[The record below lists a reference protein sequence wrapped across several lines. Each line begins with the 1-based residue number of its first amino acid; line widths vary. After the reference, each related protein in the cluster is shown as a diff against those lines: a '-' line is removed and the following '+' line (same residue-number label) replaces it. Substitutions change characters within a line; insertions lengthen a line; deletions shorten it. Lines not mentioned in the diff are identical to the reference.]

1 MTPTRQKHRVLIVSG
16 NEKFFE
22 YASELLPGD
31 EFELVEPLRTAGE
44 VKRMLVSSQIDILVI
59 NSPLPDD
66 FGIELAVELSD
77 STMGILLCV
86 KNDMYDQT
94 AYKVEDSGVLTL
106 PKPCSRQSFY
116 AAMKLLA
123 ALSSRLTRMEMKNRS
138 LREKMEDIRMVN
150 RAKWLLIEN
159 LNMTEK
165 DAHHY
170 IEKQSMDT
178 RFTRREIAE
187 NIVRTYD
194 K

>member
-16 NEKFFE
+16 ADKFFDYVNE
-22 YASELLPGD
+22 MLPTD
-31 EFELVEPLRTAGE
+31 EFEIEEKNAKYRE
-44 VKRMLVSSQIDILVI
+44 IFHKSDILII
-59 NSPLPDD
+59 NTPLPDD
-66 FGIELAVELSD
+66 FGVELALELSD
-77 STMGILLCV
+77 TTMGILLLV

-94 AYKVEDSGVLTL
+94 AFKVEDSGILTL
-106 PKPCSRQSFY
+106 GKPCQRQSFY
-116 AAMKLLA
+116 ASVKLLA
-123 ALSSRLTRMEMKNRS
+123 ALSSRLSRMEMKNRS

-170 IEKQSMDT
+170 IEKQAMDM
-178 RFTRREIAE
+178 RFTRREVAE

>member
-1 MTPTRQKHRVLIVSG
+1 MTPTRQKHRVLTVSATD
-16 NEKFFE
+16 KFFDFVKE
-22 YASELLPGD
+22 TLPND
-31 EFELVEPLRTAGE
+31 EFELEEPLHSAGE
-44 VKRMLVSSQIDILVI
+44 AKRFLISAQSDILII
-59 NSPLPDD
+59 NAPLPDD
-66 FGIELAVELSD
+66 FGIELSTELAD
-77 STMGILLCV
+77 STMGIMLCV
-86 KNDMYDQT
+86 KGDIYDQT

-106 PKPCSRQSFY
+106 GKPLSRQSFY
-116 AAMKLLA
+116 AAVKLLA
-123 ALSSRLTRMEMKNRS
+123 ALSSRLSRMEMKNRS

-170 IEKQSMDT
+170 IEKQAMDT
-178 RFTRREIAE
+178 RFTRREVAE

>member
-16 NEKFFE
+16 ADKFFDYVNE
-22 YASELLPGD
+22 MLPTD
-31 EFELVEPLRTAGE
+31 EFEIGEPLRSAGE
-44 VKRMLVSSQIDILVI
+44 VKRMLISSQSDILII
-59 NSPLPDD
+59 NTPLPDD
-66 FGIELAVELSD
+66 FGVELALELSD
-77 STMGILLCV
+77 TTMGILLLV

-94 AYKVEDSGVLTL
+94 AFKVEDSGILTL
-106 PKPCSRQSFY
+106 GKPCQRQSFY
-116 AAMKLLA
+116 ASVKLLA
-123 ALSSRLTRMEMKNRS
+123 ALSSRLSRMEMKNRS

-170 IEKQSMDT
+170 IEKQAMDM
-178 RFTRREIAE
+178 RFTRREVAE

>member
-1 MTPTRQKHRVLIVSG
+1 
-16 NEKFFE
+16 
-22 YASELLPGD
+22 
-31 EFELVEPLRTAGE
+31 
-44 VKRMLVSSQIDILVI
+44 
-59 NSPLPDD
+59 
-66 FGIELAVELSD
+66 
-77 STMGILLCV
+77 
-86 KNDMYDQT
+86 
-94 AYKVEDSGVLTL
+94 
-106 PKPCSRQSFY
+106 
-116 AAMKLLA
+116 
-123 ALSSRLTRMEMKNRS
+123 
-138 LREKMEDIRMVN
+138 MVN

>member
-1 MTPTRQKHRVLIVSG
+1 MTPTRQKHRVLIVSDAD
-16 NEKFFE
+16 KFFDYVNE
-22 YASELLPGD
+22 MLPTD
-31 EFELVEPLRTAGE
+31 EFEIGEPLRSAGE
-44 VKRMLVSSQIDILVI
+44 VKRMLISSQSDILII
-59 NSPLPDD
+59 NTPLPDD
-66 FGIELAVELSD
+66 FGVELALELSD
-77 STMGILLCV
+77 TTMGILLIV

-94 AYKVEDSGVLTL
+94 AFKVEDSGILTL
-106 PKPCSRQSFY
+106 GKPCQRQSFY
-116 AAMKLLA
+116 AAVKLLA
-123 ALSSRLTRMEMKNRS
+123 ALSSRLSRMEMKNRS

-170 IEKQSMDT
+170 IEKQAMDM
-178 RFTRREIAE
+178 RFTRREVAE